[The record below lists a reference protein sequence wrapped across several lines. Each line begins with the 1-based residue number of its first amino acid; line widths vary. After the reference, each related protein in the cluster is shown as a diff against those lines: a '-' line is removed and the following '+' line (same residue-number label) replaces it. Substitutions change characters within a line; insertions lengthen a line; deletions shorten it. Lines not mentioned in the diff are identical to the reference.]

1 MTFIQ
6 MDYFDWVEKC
16 KPITKPC
23 TDHIAFDTHDDVDF
37 LRTQPNAKI
46 WTLVD
51 CPESNDA
58 VILNGCWCINRLEYY
73 VTPVPHDP
81 KDEYNIE

>member
-6 MDYFDWVEKC
+6 MDYFDWVEKF
-16 KPITKPC
+16 KPITKPG

-58 VILNGCWCINRLEYY
+58 VILNGCWRINRLEYY
-73 VTPVPHDP
+73 VTQVPHDSN
-81 KDEYNIE
+81 DEYNIE